1 MRFNQAQQ
9 IQEQTVIEKQKI
21 ENRQIEN
28 RKTVN
33 RKHKLPAIVETFQKA
48 LKFGAL
54 ISLPLSPYCDK
65 SSLQNRLCPA
75 MFVSIHHCF
84 CQVLDK
90 HRMHKDHREIN
101 DKDFLG
107 IKGTDFLA
115 IKGKDYLGIKDKDYF
130 GIKDNDKL

>member
-33 RKHKLPAIVETFQKA
+33 RKHKMPAIVETFQKA
-48 LKFGAL
+48 LTLKFGAL
-54 ISLPLSPYCDK
+54 ISLPLSPYCEK

-90 HRMHKDHREIN
+90 HRMHKDHRKIN
-101 DKDFLG
+101 DKDYLG
-107 IKGTDFLA
+107 IKDTDYLGTKGKDCLV
-115 IKGKDYLGIKDKDYF
+115 IKGKDYLG
-130 GIKDNDKL
+130 

>member
-48 LKFGAL
+48 LTLKFGAL
-54 ISLPLSPYCDK
+54 ISLSLSPYCDK

-75 MFVSIHHCF
+75 MFILIHHCF

-90 HRMHKDHREIN
+90 HRMHKDCRGIN
-101 DKDFLG
+101 D
-107 IKGTDFLA
+107 
-115 IKGKDYLGIKDKDYF
+115 KDYLGIKDTDYL
-130 GIKDNDKL
+130 GMKCKHYLGLKEAKNIWG